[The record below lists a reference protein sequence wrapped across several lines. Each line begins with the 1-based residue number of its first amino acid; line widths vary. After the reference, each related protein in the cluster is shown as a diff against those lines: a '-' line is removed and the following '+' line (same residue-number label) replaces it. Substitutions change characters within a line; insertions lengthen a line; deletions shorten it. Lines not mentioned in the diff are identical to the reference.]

1 MKIKFVLRGAGY
13 GVGELLRHDNV
24 DVAAGALGLVVE
36 GIDQY
41 VYLDH
46 DLDLDLDLDQ
56 YLYLDQDLDL
66 DRNLDVS
73 SAGATKSLPC

>member
-46 DLDLDLDLDQ
+46 DLDLDLDQ